1 MGAQSSKPARKE
13 ESLER
18 REKRAASLFTKV
30 ASSSSS
36 SSSSSR
42 KNADDTTSEANF
54 MLPKNL
60 DDDDDDDEGRNK
72 KDAAEEARKRSFS
85 SSPSSR
91 QGETNLSKL
100 RETSSI
106 PISHRATDLPKH
118 QREEEGRG
126 EKKRAKNWTYPSPKM
141 FYEAIKRKGWQ
152 PPEQDIENVVK
163 IHNVVNERCWQEILK
178 WEKEFHPETL
188 GGGAD
193 VNDKVERTN
202 TSVSLLRFKGKPR
215 DYSPKARLLNA
226 LGYKLPFDR
235 HDWIVDRNGKDVR
248 YVIDFYNAK
257 VPPRGGESSLDVGP
271 IAMHVDVR
279 PALDSPEAF
288 YERAYMQMKW
298 VFSGRWMQ

>member
-1 MGAQSSKPARKE
+1 
-13 ESLER
+13 
-18 REKRAASLFTKV
+18 
-30 ASSSSS
+30 
-36 SSSSSR
+36 
-42 KNADDTTSEANF
+42 
-54 MLPKNL
+54 
-60 DDDDDDDEGRNK
+60 
-72 KDAAEEARKRSFS
+72 
-85 SSPSSR
+85 
-91 QGETNLSKL
+91 
-100 RETSSI
+100 
-106 PISHRATDLPKH
+106 
-118 QREEEGRG
+118 
-126 EKKRAKNWTYPSPKM
+126 M

-193 VNDKVERTN
+193 VNDDKVERTN

-257 VPPRGGESSLDVGP
+257 VPPRGGKGASSLDVGP

-298 VFSGRWMQ
+298 VFSGRWMH